1 VDTTGSPLAAWESFY
16 VIVGSSAGALIGLQ
30 FVVIALIAE
39 TQRTS
44 TKRQSDAIDAFGTPT
59 ILHFVAVLLVSL
71 IASAPW
77 PSLSIAAVALGIS
90 GGVGLVYVGIVIRR
104 VRRQTAYQAVME
116 DWIWHMVLPL
126 IAYGIIVAAA
136 FALRRYVVMSLFAVA
151 GAALTLLCVGIHNAW
166 DSVTYIAVFER
177 EASNSATEPAA
188 DAVRDAEP

>member
-1 VDTTGSPLAAWESFY
+1 MDTTGSPLAAWESFY

-39 TQRTS
+39 TQKTS

-59 ILHFVAVLLVSL
+59 ILHFVAVLFVSL

-77 PSLSIAAVALGIS
+77 PSLSIAGVALGIS

-136 FALRRYVVMSLFAVA
+136 FALRRYVMMPLFAVA
-151 GAALTLLCVGIHNAW
+151 GAALILLCVGIHNAW
-166 DSVTYIAVFER
+166 DSVTYIAVYQR
-177 EASNSATEPAA
+177 EESSPAVEPRAE
-188 DAVRDAEP
+188 AVRDAEP

>member
-1 VDTTGSPLAAWESFY
+1 MDTTGSPLAAWESFY

-39 TQRTS
+39 TQKTT
-44 TKRQSDAIDAFGTPT
+44 TKRQGDAIDAFGTPT

-77 PSLSIAAVALGIS
+77 PSLSIAGVALGIS

-104 VRRQTAYQAVME
+104 VRRQTSYQAVME

-151 GAALTLLCVGIHNAW
+151 GAALILLCVGIHNAW
-166 DSVTYIAVFER
+166 DSVTYIAVYGR
-177 EASNSATEPAA
+177 EASSPAA
-188 DAVRDAEP
+188 EPRAEAVRDAEP

>member
-39 TQRTS
+39 TQKTS
-44 TKRQSDAIDAFGTPT
+44 TKRQGDAIDAFGTPT
-59 ILHFVAVLLVSL
+59 ILHFVAVLFVSL

-77 PSLSIAAVALGIS
+77 PSLSIAGVALGIS

-136 FALRRYVVMSLFAVA
+136 FALRRYVMMSLFAVA
-151 GAALTLLCVGIHNAW
+151 GAALILLCVGIHNAW
-166 DSVTYIAVFER
+166 DSVTYIAVYQR
-177 EASNSATEPAA
+177 EESSPAVEPRAE
-188 DAVRDAEP
+188 AVRDAEP